1 MASWIAGAD
10 GSGFGIENLPLGIFA
25 TDDAQRPGVAIGPSI
40 VDLSLLVRER
50 LIDDETLLDARCLN
64 DFLAHGPGAWRK
76 LRATLQ
82 HLLGEDASGEERDA
96 VTRSLVPRDSVT
108 MHLPIDVKD
117 YVDFYSGI
125 EHATNAGKL
134 LRPEGEPLLP
144 NYRYVPVG
152 YHGRASTV
160 VVSGTPVRRPNGQS
174 KPRGAEAPVFG
185 PSQQLDIELEL
196 GFVTGPG
203 NKQGEPIA
211 ADAVRE
217 HVYGYV
223 LLNDWSARDI
233 QAWEVRPLGPFLAKS
248 FATSIS
254 PWLVSLDA
262 LEPFR
267 VPNRVQEP
275 EPLPYL
281 RTRDSYAYNI
291 ALEVLLQTEAMR
303 AQGLAPAVISKTN
316 FREMYWNVAQQLAHM
331 TSNGSRVRA
340 GDLFGSGTISG
351 SEPGTYGSFLELT
364 RGGKEPIA
372 LPSGETRA
380 YLENGDTVILHGSAG
395 SGATRVDLGEVI
407 GTIANFSGGPSTSS
421 G

>member
-1 MASWIAGAD
+1 MPSWIDGAD

-25 TDDAQRPGVAIGPSI
+25 TDDAPRPGVAIGPSI
-40 VDLSLLVRER
+40 VDLSVLIRER
-50 LIDDETLLDARCLN
+50 LLDDETLLDARHLN

-82 HLLGEDASGEERDA
+82 RLLGDNAGDDERETVMRA
-96 VTRSLVPRDSVT
+96 LVPRDAAT

-125 EHATNAGKL
+125 EHATNAGRL

-160 VVSGTPVRRPNGQS
+160 VVSGTPVHRPNGQR
-174 KPRGAEAPVFG
+174 KPPAATAPDFG
-185 PSQQLDIELEL
+185 PTQQLDIELEL

-203 NKQGEPIA
+203 NALGEPIA

-233 QAWEVRPLGPFLAKS
+233 QSWEARPLGPFLAKS
-248 FATSIS
+248 FATTIS
-254 PWLVSLDA
+254 AWLVSLDA

-267 VPNRVQEP
+267 VRNRPQEP

-281 RTRDSYAYNI
+281 RARESYAYDI

-303 AQGLAPAVISKTN
+303 AQKLAPAVISRTN
-316 FREMYWNVAQQLAHM
+316 FREMYWNVAQQLAHV
-331 TSNGSRVRA
+331 TSNGSRIRA

-351 SEPGTYGSFLELT
+351 REPGSYGSLLELT
-364 RGGKEPIA
+364 HAGAQPIA
-372 LPSGETRA
+372 LPLGETRT
-380 YLENGDTVILHGSAG
+380 YLENGDTVILRGHAG
-395 SGATRVDLGEVI
+395 SGATRVDLGEVT
-407 GTIANFSGGPSTSS
+407 GTVTS
-421 G
+421 